1 MKKKNPYTLI
11 TGNVMHINWSKRVS
25 AIPYI

>member
-1 MKKKNPYTLI
+1 
-11 TGNVMHINWSKRVS
+11 MHINWSKRVS